1 MQTWRCVVL
10 GLALGSLSACTSIGS
25 GKRAIEWVPSRGTLQ
40 RPLDEGFHMVSPFS
54 QIYTYDLRD
63 QEHREYLQV
72 LANNGLAIQ
81 LDTSVIYRP
90 LPHQLYQLQTEVG
103 PNYYDVLIEPLLRS
117 GARKVVGRYSPE
129 EIYST
134 KREEV
139 EREIRMEI
147 ERNLQGHHI
156 QIDALLIR
164 DVHLPKIVEN
174 AIEQKLKEEQNA
186 LAMKF
191 VIDKEVQEAE
201 RKRIQ
206 AEGIAKYQEIIT
218 HGLTPAILE
227 WRKIQAMEKLAD
239 SPNSKTIVLGD
250 DKNGSSPLLLS
261 PQVGP

>member
-1 MQTWRCVVL
+1 M
-10 GLALGSLSACTSIGS
+10 
-25 GKRAIEWVPSRGTLQ
+25 
-40 RPLDEGFHMVSPFS
+40 
-54 QIYTYDLRD
+54 
-63 QEHREYLQV
+63 
-72 LANNGLAIQ
+72 
-81 LDTSVIYRP
+81 
-90 LPHQLYQLQTEVG
+90 
-103 PNYYDVLIEPLLRS
+103 LIEPLLRS

>member
-1 MQTWRCVVL
+1 MSIWRLAVL
-10 GLALGSLSACTSIGS
+10 GLTLGSLSACTTVGS

-40 RPLDEGFHMVSPFS
+40 QPLDEGFHMVSPFS
-54 QIYTYDLRD
+54 HVYTYDLRD
-63 QEHREYLQV
+63 QEHREILEV
-72 LANNGLAIQ
+72 LANNGLSIE
-81 LDTSVIYRP
+81 LDTSIIYKP
-90 LPHQLYQLQTEVG
+90 LPNQLYQLQTEVG
-103 PNYYDVLIEPLLRS
+103 PQYYDVLIEPLLRS

-139 EREIRMEI
+139 ESEIRKEI
-147 ERNLQGHHI
+147 ERNLQGKHI
-156 QIDALLIR
+156 QVNALLIR

-206 AEGIAKYQEIIT
+206 AEGIAKYQEIISR
-218 HGLTPAILE
+218 GLTPAILE
-227 WRKIQAMEKLAD
+227 WRHIQAMEKLAD
-239 SPNSKTIVLGD
+239 SPNSKTIVI
-250 DKNGSSPLLLS
+250 GSGKTAPSLLLA
-261 PQVGP
+261 PGAQ